1 MNSRL
6 SARIAI
12 ALLCLLV
19 AAPSSRNQEFD
30 RRDGDWWKSVDRV
43 TKAYY
48 LAGFVDGTRLAGR
61 FSGNAQND
69 QDAKDVSARPATP
82 FAENRT
88 KYLGHVTNIQLTDGL
103 DTFYLDARNRR
114 ILVSDAA
121 WVVLNQIAG
130 TPEAETQALIES
142 SRKNADRE

>member
-6 SARIAI
+6 SAGMVA
-12 ALLCLLV
+12 ALLCLLI
-19 AAPSSRNQEFD
+19 AAPCSRNQEFD
-30 RRDGDWWKSVDRV
+30 RRDGDWWRSVDRV
-43 TKAYY
+43 NKAYY
-48 LAGFVDGTRLAGR
+48 LAGFVDGTQLARR
-61 FSGNAQND
+61 FSGNPQND

-82 FAENRT
+82 FGENRA
-88 KYLGHVTNIQLTDGL
+88 KYLGHTTNIQLTDGL
-103 DTFYLDARNRR
+103 DTFYGDARNRR

-142 SRKNADRE
+142 TRKNAE

>member
-6 SARIAI
+6 SARIVA

-19 AAPSSRNQEFD
+19 TAPFSRNQEFD
-30 RRDGDWWKSVDRV
+30 RRDGDWWRSVDRV
-43 TKAYY
+43 NKGYY
-48 LAGFVDGTRLAGR
+48 SAGLVDGTQLASRL
-61 FSGNAQND
+61 SGNTAND
-69 QDAKDVSARPATP
+69 QGVKDASADAATG
-82 FAENRT
+82 NRA
-88 KYLGHVTNIQLTDGL
+88 KYLGHVTNIQITDGL
-103 DTFYLDARNRR
+103 DAFYADARNRR

-130 TPEAETQALIES
+130 APEAETQALIES

>member
-6 SARIAI
+6 SARMVL
-12 ALLCLLV
+12 ALLCLLM
-19 AAPSSRNQEFD
+19 AAPFSRNQEFD

-43 TKAYY
+43 NKAYY
-48 LAGFVDGTRLAGR
+48 LAGFVDGTRLASR
-61 FSGNAQND
+61 FSGNAPND

-103 DTFYLDARNRR
+103 DTFYSDARNRR

-130 TPEAETQALIES
+130 SPEAETQALIES
-142 SRKNADRE
+142 SRKNAE